1 MSGTKHSKGGSSV
14 RVFISHIGA
23 DAELAR
29 KIRDLLSGRLN
40 ARVFMDQDLSA
51 GGNWEAK
58 LRRELAEADVVV
70 VLLSKGAVG
79 SSWMLQELGAAWAM
93 EKPIIPVTT
102 GGGILNRMRVQLK
115 ATPALEL
122 GDIGNPEE
130 ADQFVGEFQYALAA
144 EWQPH

>member
-1 MSGTKHSKGGSSV
+1 MSSTKQSRREPSV
-14 RVFISHIGA
+14 KVFISHTGA
-23 DAELAR
+23 DAEVAR

-51 GGNWEAK
+51 GENWEAI

-70 VLLSKGAVG
+70 ALLSPGAIN

-102 GGGILNRMRVQLK
+102 GGGILNRMPVQLK

-130 ADQFVGEFQYALAA
+130 ADQFVGEFQHALAA